1 MAAFFCVVG
10 IQVWLCAGQSNQ
22 AMSVPA
28 LVHDPIAAE
37 QVAAQYASDPGASPK
52 GKFIT
57 AEEATSTASK
67 YADKVRIMV
76 VGNVATCAAP
86 IPDFYPSIP
95 DPTHPIAHRWT
106 VPTPEFVGLGEDLM
120 GGATGGFS
128 GTCWFYGTELA
139 DTQHIPIGQWS
150 KIALSNQE
158 SARGH

>member
-1 MAAFFCVVG
+1 M
-10 IQVWLCAGQSNQ
+10 WLCAGQSNQ

-150 KIALSNQE
+150 KTPLSNQE